1 MMRWIVVLPLLLA
14 ASFAP
19 SGASA
24 SGGRDGW
31 KEYRK
36 EEKEY
41 YKERRKR
48 AEKYYKELYKERA
61 RRGYRGRGYGYG
73 GYDD

>member
-1 MMRWIVVLPLLLA
+1 MMRWIVVVPLLLA
-14 ASFAP
+14 ASLAP
-19 SGASA
+19 RETLA
-24 SGGRDGW
+24 SGPGDRW

-48 AEKYYKELYKERA
+48 AEQYYKERA
-61 RRGYRGRGYGYG
+61 KRGYGGRGYGYG
-73 GYDD
+73 EYDD